1 MHMVKNLENFLRDK
15 DYYID
20 IYKDT
25 LHVFNYEDLITLTSE
40 EIKLKLKDFN
50 LEIKGTNLIVKA
62 MEARE
67 ILIKGK
73 IFEVK
78 FN

>member
-1 MHMVKNLENFLRDK
+1 MV
-15 DYYID
+15 
-20 IYKDT
+20 IYLQK
-25 LHVFNYEDLITLTSE
+25 VIINPVYGGIESGVVSGNIIE
-40 EIKLKLKDFN
+40 KDFN

>member
-1 MHMVKNLENFLRDK
+1 MH
-15 DYYID
+15 
-20 IYKDT
+20 
-25 LHVFNYEDLITLTSE
+25 NYN